1 MTKGSKLTLYFCTYF
16 KYGRYQFATNL
27 LPFFGKT
34 RQPSHKKALVPPRRI
49 GLRIDPYHGSVIPL
63 N

>member
-34 RQPSHKKALVPPRRI
+34 RQPSHKKSTGAPSQNRTTNRSLPWIR
-49 GLRIDPYHGSVIPL
+49 YTT
-63 N
+63 